1 MLKRFTQRCNCL
13 MASLIGAIIG
23 VSIGL
28 VVFAAVFMT
37 QLKATNTTTWST
49 GEVSLWN
56 VLGIVGIAGLLYVV
70 LRAMGVES

>member
-1 MLKRFTQRCNCL
+1 

-28 VVFAAVFMT
+28 VVFAAVFMS
-37 QLKATNTTTWST
+37 QLKTTNTSTWST
-49 GEVSLWN
+49 GEVALWGT
-56 VLGIVGIAGLLYVV
+56 LGIVGIAGLLFVV